1 MAVSRAMRRLKQV
14 RELEE
19 ELSQAALE
27 SAVGQLRRMEAALE
41 RVRERERAGRRQV
54 TASAGTGDLV
64 DRIAGLEETRA
75 GGRHA
80 EVLRPRIGEMEVV
93 VAARR
98 AEFLGR
104 RMERRQV
111 ETLMRRTEAEDAVE
125 GGRRAQR
132 DLDDWFLSRAQGGG
146 DENEE

>member
-1 MAVSRAMRRLKQV
+1 MAVSRAIRRLRQV

-27 SAVGQLRRMEAALE
+27 SAVGELRRMEAALE
-41 RVRERERAGRRQV
+41 RTRERERAGRRQV

-80 EVLRPRIGEMEVV
+80 EMLRPRIWEMEVV
-93 VAARR
+93 VAARW

-111 ETLMRRTEAEDAVE
+111 ETLMRRTEAEDAVD

-132 DLDDWFLSRAQGGG
+132 DLDDRFLSRAQGG
-146 DENEE
+146 DKENEE

>member
-1 MAVSRAMRRLKQV
+1 MAVSRAMRRLRQV

-27 SAVGQLRRMEAALE
+27 SAVGELRRMEAALE
-41 RVRERERAGRRQV
+41 RARERERAGRRQV

-80 EVLRPRIGEMEVV
+80 EVLP
-93 VAARR
+93 AANWGDGSGCGGAAGGVSGTADGAAAGGNADR
-98 AEFLGR
+98 G
-104 RMERRQV
+104 
-111 ETLMRRTEAEDAVE
+111 TEAEDAVD

-132 DLDDWFLSRAQGGG
+132 DLDDRFLSRAQGG
-146 DENEE
+146 DKENEE